1 MSESKFVMAKKLY
14 NIQKALMDM
23 SIQDMSLD
31 ALITLIFEKC
41 SLENITF
48 WFNFYEHEC
57 VLNLRDIQHENY
69 ELNIRQYYETIEDI
83 DSIKLQVLVNA
94 FNLTESSVS
103 LEDNENSS
111 ALQEEENTEQNTTV
125 ISGDKITPKPIR
137 EAIRKIQAKGV
148 EVNKKSIRAHV
159 PWSQLSTDQRIKCTN
174 YLEDMEASA

>member
-31 ALITLIFEKC
+31 ALITLIF
-41 SLENITF
+41 
-48 WFNFYEHEC
+48 
-57 VLNLRDIQHENY
+57 
-69 ELNIRQYYETIEDI
+69 
-83 DSIKLQVLVNA
+83 QVLVNA

-137 EAIRKIQAKGV
+137 EAISKIQAKGV